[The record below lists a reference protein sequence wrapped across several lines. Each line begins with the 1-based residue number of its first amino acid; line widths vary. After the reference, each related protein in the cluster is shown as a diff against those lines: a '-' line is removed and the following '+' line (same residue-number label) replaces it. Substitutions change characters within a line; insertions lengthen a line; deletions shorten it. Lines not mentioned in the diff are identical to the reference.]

1 MGLDMDKM
9 EAILSENVD
18 PVYKSVA
25 TKMQEPDSTHL
36 PHILARLANLQ
47 QARILDMI
55 KSPPEDIAKT
65 LGVDTDTV
73 KKDLQVMYERGLLHK
88 GSSGWHLNRSWPA
101 ARDSVG
107 GSNAKY
113 DDDTL
118 FDLIAHKELMDRNV
132 VIDQVKNGEIEK
144 VRQGM
149 RVIPRWASVK
159 DIEDVLPCED
169 VKEILNASKPIAI
182 LDCPCKKIER
192 FRGCKDEVPMETCM
206 VIGKS
211 AQYNLDRGA
220 GRELTVD
227 EALKIIEDLD
237 THQVVHM
244 TGNSNIMPP
253 LLCNCHSCCC
263 GALMRN
269 RLTKSQVNQFAIVKS
284 RFIAEED
291 QAICNGCGNCAE
303 VRCPVDAIEIKMHP
317 DFGEERAFTNPDE
330 CIGCGL
336 CVITCPTNARKMKLV
351 RLPEHIPA
359 PGGRSEEYGTY

>member
-1 MGLDMDKM
+1 MGLDMDKI
-9 EAILSENVD
+9 EAMLSQEVD
-18 PVYKSVA
+18 PVYKSLA
-25 TKMQEPDSTHL
+25 EKMQEPDSRHL

-47 QARILDMI
+47 QARILNMI
-55 KSPPEDIAKT
+55 KSTPEDIAKT
-65 LGVDTDTV
+65 LGVDVDAV
-73 KKDLQVMYERGLLHK
+73 EKDLQVMYERGLLHK
-88 GSSGWHLNRSWPA
+88 GRSGWHLNRSWPA
-101 ARDSVG
+101 ARDAVG
-107 GSNAKY
+107 ASNAKY
-113 DDDTL
+113 NDTIL
-118 FDLIAHKELMDRNV
+118 FDLISHKEKLDRQSV
-132 VIDQVKNGEIEK
+132 VDKVKSGEVEK

-149 RVIPRWASVK
+149 RVIPRWASIK
-159 DIEDVLPCED
+159 DIEGVLPCED
-169 VKEILNASKPIAI
+169 VKEILNAGPVAI
-182 LDCPCKKIER
+182 VECPCKRIER
-192 FRGCKDEVPMETCM
+192 FRDCKDEVPIETCI

-269 RLTKSQVNQFAIVKS
+269 TLTKSEVNQFAIVKS

-291 QAICNGCGNCAE
+291 QETCNGCGKCAE
-303 VRCPVDAIEIKMHP
+303 DRCPVNAIEIKMHP
-317 DFGEERAFTNPDE
+317 EYGEERAFTDPEE

-336 CVITCPTNARKMKLV
+336 CVITCPTNARNMKLV

-359 PGGRSEEYGTY
+359 PGARSEEYGTY